1 MKKKKKT
8 YRKVCFDI
16 IVLTITSLEPIQSG
30 IQKSNNL
37 IFITSFNFYKIMAI
51 GTESI
56 FIHVI
61 ISLALLLF
69 TAKIFAELFHRI
81 KLPIVLGELLAGIVI
96 GPYALGGL
104 PLFNGEPLVI
114 LDETIKNI
122 GELAAIVIL
131 FVAGLE
137 ITPRE
142 FLRGGASS
150 FTIGALGVIV
160 PFFVGYF
167 VFSLYGLEAL
177 ETLLIATALTA
188 TSIAISIQV
197 LSSLGKMQTKEA
209 RLILGA
215 AIVDDI
221 LAIAILSVVL
231 TMVQTGNTTP
241 DIMEIT
247 FLILKILGLFVAL
260 LVGSILI
267 VPRILH
273 RERLWKS
280 QGSIEGITT
289 AIFFGGAGIAAL
301 VGLSPIVG
309 AFAIGMAVA
318 STRLIK
324 QVEEYVHKLQIIFA
338 PLFFA
343 IIGAQVD
350 LRGINLDVLLI
361 AGILVFIAI
370 VTKMLGCGLPSL
382 IFLKDKSK
390 AMRVGIGMIS
400 RGEVGLIVAGIGAT
414 SGVLS
419 GDVYTAI
426 IVMVAVT
433 TIITP
438 IWLKKAYQKELV

>member
-1 MKKKKKT
+1 
-8 YRKVCFDI
+8 
-16 IVLTITSLEPIQSG
+16 
-30 IQKSNNL
+30 
-37 IFITSFNFYKIMAI
+37 
-51 GTESI
+51 
-56 FIHVI
+56 
-61 ISLALLLF
+61 
-69 TAKIFAELFHRI
+69 
-81 KLPIVLGELLAGIVI
+81 
-96 GPYALGGL
+96 
-104 PLFNGEPLVI
+104 
-114 LDETIKNI
+114 
-122 GELAAIVIL
+122 
-131 FVAGLE
+131 
-137 ITPRE
+137 
-142 FLRGGASS
+142 
-150 FTIGALGVIV
+150 
-160 PFFVGYF
+160 
-167 VFSLYGLEAL
+167 
-177 ETLLIATALTA
+177 
-188 TSIAISIQV
+188 
-197 LSSLGKMQTKEA
+197 MQTREA

-221 LAIAILSVVL
+221 LAIAVLSVVL

-361 AGILVFIAI
+361 AGIMISVAIA
-370 VTKMLGCGLPSL
+370 TKLLGCGLPSL
-382 IFLKDKSK
+382 IFLKKDKTK
-390 AMRVGIGMIS
+390 AMRVGIGMVS
-400 RGEVGLIVAGIGAT
+400 RGEVGLIVAGVGAT
-414 SGVLS
+414 SGVVS

-438 IWLKKAYQKELV
+438 IWLKKSYQKEEITTT

>member
-1 MKKKKKT
+1 
-8 YRKVCFDI
+8 
-16 IVLTITSLEPIQSG
+16 
-30 IQKSNNL
+30 
-37 IFITSFNFYKIMAI
+37 MAI

-69 TAKIFAELFHRI
+69 TAKIFAELFHRV

-197 LSSLGKMQTKEA
+197 LSSIGKMQTKEA

-273 RERLWKS
+273 REKLWKS

-370 VTKMLGCGLPSL
+370 VTKLLGCGLPSI

-390 AMRVGIGMIS
+390 AMKVGIGMIS

-438 IWLKKAYQKELV
+438 IWLKKAYSKELVII

>member
-1 MKKKKKT
+1 
-8 YRKVCFDI
+8 
-16 IVLTITSLEPIQSG
+16 
-30 IQKSNNL
+30 
-37 IFITSFNFYKIMAI
+37 MAI
-51 GTESI
+51 GTESSAI

-81 KLPIVLGELLAGIVI
+81 KLPVVLGELLAGIVI

-221 LAIAILSVVL
+221 LAIAVLSVVL

-247 FLILKILGLFVAL
+247 FLILKILGLFVAI

-273 RERLWKS
+273 REKLWKS

-370 VTKMLGCGLPSL
+370 VTKILGCGLPSL

-390 AMRVGIGMIS
+390 AMRVGIGMVS
-400 RGEVGLIVAGIGAT
+400 RGEVGLIVAGVGAT
-414 SGVLS
+414 SGVIS

-438 IWLKKAYQKELV
+438 IWLKKAYSKELV